1 MSKTD
6 LVEKF
11 GLSFEQEGMPRI
23 AGRLFGFL
31 MLNEGPFTLDELAD
45 QLQISKTSAST
56 NTRLLEQ
63 QGLLEHVSKAGDRR
77 DYYRVAGEFGNRIFL
92 MAKKKFE
99 RFHDLAA
106 EAAAVV
112 PANGASRTRLNNLQ
126 LFYEFLIHDIEESFE
141 RWQAYQ
147 NSGAAGSK
155 STGKR

>member
-1 MSKTD
+1 MNKTD

-31 MLNEGPFTLDELAD
+31 MLNEGPFTLDELSE
-45 QLQISKTSAST
+45 QLRISKTSAST
-56 NTRLLEQ
+56 NTRLLER

-77 DYYRVAGEFGNRIFL
+77 DYYRVAGEFGKRIFL
-92 MAKKKFE
+92 IAKQKFE
-99 RFHDLAA
+99 RLHDLAA
-106 EAAAVV
+106 EAASAV
-112 PANGASRTRLNNLQ
+112 PAHGPCRSRLNNLQ
-126 LFYEFLIHDIEESFE
+126 LFYEFLINDMDESFE

-147 NSGAAGSK
+147 NSGAAGTK